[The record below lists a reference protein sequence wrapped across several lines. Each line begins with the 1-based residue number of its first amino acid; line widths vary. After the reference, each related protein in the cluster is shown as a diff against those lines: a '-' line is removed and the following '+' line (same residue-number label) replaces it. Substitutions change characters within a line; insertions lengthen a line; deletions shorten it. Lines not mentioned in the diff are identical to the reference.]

1 MSTMSATVDNLFG
14 TTPLEGTQAALIKK
28 TYALLT
34 VSLVT
39 AVGGG
44 YIGATSLPL
53 VQFFASPIGWLM
65 AMIKINAVPRIAL
78 WASTKN
84 PTLAMLALAADGF
97 LSGIALAPLLWL
109 ATYLAPDGHLI
120 PAALGVTGAVFVSV
134 TGYMLTTK
142 QVFSAPRGLMTGMF
156 FALIA
161 AMGLNMFLGLSA
173 LATVISIGVG
183 ISEAEPGSFKGLH
196 LVVTD
201 IEAARA
207 ELVERGI
214 DVAEIHH
221 FGPQGQAPGP
231 DPQRADYG
239 SFASFDDPDG
249 NVWLLQEVRSRAPGR

>member
-65 AMIKINAVPRIAL
+65 AMIMINAVPRIAL

-109 ATYLAPDGHLI
+109 ATYMAPDGHLI

-183 ISEAEPGSFKGLH
+183 IFGVLM
-196 LVVTD
+196 LVYATSTVLKD
-201 IEAARA
+201 QEYDNPIQGALMLFAALFNIFVSALR
-207 ELVERGI
+207 LMMR
-214 DVAEIHH
+214 
-221 FGPQGQAPGP
+221 F
-231 DPQRADYG
+231 Y
-239 SFASFDDPDG
+239 
-249 NVWLLQEVRSRAPGR
+249 SRD

>member
-65 AMIKINAVPRIAL
+65 AMIMIYAVPRIAL

-109 ATYLAPDGHLI
+109 ATYMAPDGHLI

-183 ISEAEPGSFKGLH
+183 IFGVLM
-196 LVVTD
+196 LVYATSTVLKD
-201 IEAARA
+201 PEYDNPIQGALMLFAALFNIFVSALR
-207 ELVERGI
+207 LMMR
-214 DVAEIHH
+214 
-221 FGPQGQAPGP
+221 F
-231 DPQRADYG
+231 Y
-239 SFASFDDPDG
+239 
-249 NVWLLQEVRSRAPGR
+249 SRD

>member
-14 TTPLEGTQAALIKK
+14 TTLLEGTQAALIKK

-65 AMIKINAVPRIAL
+65 AMIMINAVPRIAL

-109 ATYLAPDGHLI
+109 ATYMAPDGHLI

-161 AMGLNMFLGLSA
+161 AMSLNMFLGLSA

-183 ISEAEPGSFKGLH
+183 IFGVLM
-196 LVVTD
+196 LVYATSTVLKD
-201 IEAARA
+201 PEYDNPIQGALMLFAALFNIFVSALR
-207 ELVERGI
+207 LMMR
-214 DVAEIHH
+214 
-221 FGPQGQAPGP
+221 F
-231 DPQRADYG
+231 Y
-239 SFASFDDPDG
+239 
-249 NVWLLQEVRSRAPGR
+249 SRD

>member
-65 AMIKINAVPRIAL
+65 AMIMINAVPRIAL

-109 ATYLAPDGHLI
+109 ATYMAPDGHLI

-183 ISEAEPGSFKGLH
+183 IFGVLM
-196 LVVTD
+196 LVYATSTVLKD
-201 IEAARA
+201 PEYDNPIQGALMLFAALFNIFVSALR
-207 ELVERGI
+207 LMMR
-214 DVAEIHH
+214 
-221 FGPQGQAPGP
+221 F
-231 DPQRADYG
+231 Y
-239 SFASFDDPDG
+239 
-249 NVWLLQEVRSRAPGR
+249 SRD

>member
-1 MSTMSATVDNLFG
+1 MSTMSATVDNLVG

-65 AMIKINAVPRIAL
+65 AMIMINAVPRIAL

-109 ATYLAPDGHLI
+109 ATYMAPDGHLI

-173 LATVISIGVG
+173 LATVISIGIG
-183 ISEAEPGSFKGLH
+183 IFGVLM
-196 LVVTD
+196 LVYATSTVLKD
-201 IEAARA
+201 PEYDNPIQGALMLFAALFNIFVSALR
-207 ELVERGI
+207 LMMR
-214 DVAEIHH
+214 
-221 FGPQGQAPGP
+221 F
-231 DPQRADYG
+231 Y
-239 SFASFDDPDG
+239 
-249 NVWLLQEVRSRAPGR
+249 SRD

>member
-39 AVGGG
+39 AIGGG

-53 VQFFASPIGWLM
+53 VQFFASPIGWLL
-65 AMIKINAVPRIAL
+65 AMIMINAVPRIAL

-183 ISEAEPGSFKGLH
+183 IFGVLM
-196 LVVTD
+196 LVYATSTVLKD
-201 IEAARA
+201 PEYDNPIQGALMLFAALFNIFVSALR
-207 ELVERGI
+207 LMMR
-214 DVAEIHH
+214 
-221 FGPQGQAPGP
+221 F
-231 DPQRADYG
+231 Y
-239 SFASFDDPDG
+239 
-249 NVWLLQEVRSRAPGR
+249 SRD

>member
-1 MSTMSATVDNLFG
+1 
-14 TTPLEGTQAALIKK
+14 
-28 TYALLT
+28 
-34 VSLVT
+34 
-39 AVGGG
+39 VGGG

-65 AMIKINAVPRIAL
+65 AMIMINAVPRIAL

-109 ATYLAPDGHLI
+109 ATYMAPDGHLI

-183 ISEAEPGSFKGLH
+183 IFGVLM
-196 LVVTD
+196 LVYATSTVLKD
-201 IEAARA
+201 PEYDNPIQGALMLFAALFNIFVSALR
-207 ELVERGI
+207 LMMR
-214 DVAEIHH
+214 
-221 FGPQGQAPGP
+221 F
-231 DPQRADYG
+231 Y
-239 SFASFDDPDG
+239 
-249 NVWLLQEVRSRAPGR
+249 SRD

>member
-65 AMIKINAVPRIAL
+65 AMIMINAVPRIAL

-183 ISEAEPGSFKGLH
+183 IFGVLM
-196 LVVTD
+196 LVYATSTVLKD
-201 IEAARA
+201 PEYDNPIQGALMLFAALFNIFVSALR
-207 ELVERGI
+207 LMMR
-214 DVAEIHH
+214 
-221 FGPQGQAPGP
+221 F
-231 DPQRADYG
+231 Y
-239 SFASFDDPDG
+239 
-249 NVWLLQEVRSRAPGR
+249 SRD

>member
-53 VQFFASPIGWLM
+53 VQFFASPIGWLL
-65 AMIKINAVPRIAL
+65 AMIMINAVPRIAL

-183 ISEAEPGSFKGLH
+183 IFGVLM
-196 LVVTD
+196 LVYATSTVLKD
-201 IEAARA
+201 PEYDNPIQGALMLFAALFNIFVSALR
-207 ELVERGI
+207 LMMR
-214 DVAEIHH
+214 
-221 FGPQGQAPGP
+221 F
-231 DPQRADYG
+231 Y
-239 SFASFDDPDG
+239 
-249 NVWLLQEVRSRAPGR
+249 SRD

>member
-53 VQFFASPIGWLM
+53 VKFFASPIGWLL
-65 AMIKINAVPRIAL
+65 AMIMINAVPRIAL

-173 LATVISIGVG
+173 LATVISIDVG
-183 ISEAEPGSFKGLH
+183 IFGVLM
-196 LVVTD
+196 LVYATSTVLKD
-201 IEAARA
+201 PEYDNPIQGALMLFAALFNIFVSALR
-207 ELVERGI
+207 LMMR
-214 DVAEIHH
+214 
-221 FGPQGQAPGP
+221 F
-231 DPQRADYG
+231 Y
-239 SFASFDDPDG
+239 
-249 NVWLLQEVRSRAPGR
+249 SRD

>member
-65 AMIKINAVPRIAL
+65 AMIMINAVPRIAL

-97 LSGIALAPLLWL
+97 LSGIARAPLLWL
-109 ATYLAPDGHLI
+109 ATYMAPDGHLI

-183 ISEAEPGSFKGLH
+183 IFGVLM
-196 LVVTD
+196 LVYATSTVLKD
-201 IEAARA
+201 PEYDNPIQGALMLFAALFNIFVSALR
-207 ELVERGI
+207 LMMR
-214 DVAEIHH
+214 
-221 FGPQGQAPGP
+221 F
-231 DPQRADYG
+231 Y
-239 SFASFDDPDG
+239 
-249 NVWLLQEVRSRAPGR
+249 SRD

>member
-1 MSTMSATVDNLFG
+1 MSATVDNLFG

-65 AMIKINAVPRIAL
+65 AMIMINAVPRIAL

-109 ATYLAPDGHLI
+109 ATYMAPDGHLI

-183 ISEAEPGSFKGLH
+183 IFGVLM
-196 LVVTD
+196 LVYATSTVLKNPEYD
-201 IEAARA
+201 NPIQGALMLFAALFNIFVSALR
-207 ELVERGI
+207 LMMR
-214 DVAEIHH
+214 
-221 FGPQGQAPGP
+221 F
-231 DPQRADYG
+231 Y
-239 SFASFDDPDG
+239 
-249 NVWLLQEVRSRAPGR
+249 SRD

>member
-65 AMIKINAVPRIAL
+65 AMIMINAVPRIAL

-109 ATYLAPDGHLI
+109 ATYMAPDGHLI

-183 ISEAEPGSFKGLH
+183 IFGVLM
-196 LVVTD
+196 LVYATSTVLKNPEYD
-201 IEAARA
+201 NPIQGALMLFAALFNIFVSALR
-207 ELVERGI
+207 LMMR
-214 DVAEIHH
+214 
-221 FGPQGQAPGP
+221 F
-231 DPQRADYG
+231 Y
-239 SFASFDDPDG
+239 
-249 NVWLLQEVRSRAPGR
+249 SRD

>member
-65 AMIKINAVPRIAL
+65 AMIMINAVPRIAL

-109 ATYLAPDGHLI
+109 ATYMAPDGHLI

-173 LATVISIGVG
+173 LATVISIGIG
-183 ISEAEPGSFKGLH
+183 IFGVLM
-196 LVVTD
+196 LVYATSTVLKD
-201 IEAARA
+201 PEYDNPIQGALMLFAALFNIFVSALR
-207 ELVERGI
+207 LMMR
-214 DVAEIHH
+214 
-221 FGPQGQAPGP
+221 F
-231 DPQRADYG
+231 Y
-239 SFASFDDPDG
+239 
-249 NVWLLQEVRSRAPGR
+249 SRD

>member
-65 AMIKINAVPRIAL
+65 AMIMINAVPRIAL

-109 ATYLAPDGHLI
+109 ATYMAPDGHLI

-183 ISEAEPGSFKGLH
+183 IFGVLM
-196 LVVTD
+196 LVYATSTVLKNPEYD
-201 IEAARA
+201 NPIQGALMLFAALFNIFVSALR
-207 ELVERGI
+207 LMMRFYRR
-214 DVAEIHH
+214 D
-221 FGPQGQAPGP
+221 
-231 DPQRADYG
+231 
-239 SFASFDDPDG
+239 
-249 NVWLLQEVRSRAPGR
+249 

>member
-65 AMIKINAVPRIAL
+65 AMIMINAVPRLAL

-109 ATYLAPDGHLI
+109 ATYMAPDGHLI

-183 ISEAEPGSFKGLH
+183 IFGVLM
-196 LVVTD
+196 LVYATSTVLKD
-201 IEAARA
+201 PEYDNPIQGALMLFAALFNIFVSALR
-207 ELVERGI
+207 LMMR
-214 DVAEIHH
+214 
-221 FGPQGQAPGP
+221 F
-231 DPQRADYG
+231 Y
-239 SFASFDDPDG
+239 
-249 NVWLLQEVRSRAPGR
+249 SRD

>member
-1 MSTMSATVDNLFG
+1 MSATVDNLFG

-65 AMIKINAVPRIAL
+65 AMIMINAVPRIAL

-109 ATYLAPDGHLI
+109 ATYMAPDGHLI

-183 ISEAEPGSFKGLH
+183 IFGVLM
-196 LVVTD
+196 LVYATSTVLKD
-201 IEAARA
+201 PEYDNPIQGALMLFAALFNIFVSALR
-207 ELVERGI
+207 LMMR
-214 DVAEIHH
+214 
-221 FGPQGQAPGP
+221 F
-231 DPQRADYG
+231 Y
-239 SFASFDDPDG
+239 
-249 NVWLLQEVRSRAPGR
+249 SRD

>member
-65 AMIKINAVPRIAL
+65 AMIMINAVPRLAL

-183 ISEAEPGSFKGLH
+183 IFGVLM
-196 LVVTD
+196 LVYATSTVLKD
-201 IEAARA
+201 PEYDNPIQGALMLFAALFNIFVSALR
-207 ELVERGI
+207 LMMR
-214 DVAEIHH
+214 
-221 FGPQGQAPGP
+221 F
-231 DPQRADYG
+231 Y
-239 SFASFDDPDG
+239 
-249 NVWLLQEVRSRAPGR
+249 SRD